1 MEEIEAKLGYE
12 FKDKELLKTA
22 LTHSSYANENKKRNL
37 ECNERLEFLGDAVLG
52 MVVANYLFRG
62 QQKMP
67 EGQMTRLRAELVCEQ
82 SLARVAE
89 ELQLGSYLLLGKGEE
104 QGGGRKR
111 HSIIADAVEAVI
123 AAVYLDGGYEK
134 ASGIIYKFIIEPM
147 EKGIAT
153 LVTDY
158 KTALQEFVQRKS
170 GQVLAYN
177 LVDQSGPDHDKV
189 FTFSVS
195 LNGEVEGTGSGKNKK
210 EAEQAAAGDALRK
223 LQNET

>member
-195 LNGEVEGTGSGKNKK
+195 LNGEVVGTGSGKNKK

>member
-82 SLARVAE
+82 SLAR
-89 ELQLGSYLLLGKGEE
+89 
-104 QGGGRKR
+104 GG
-111 HSIIADAVEAVI
+111 
-123 AAVYLDGGYEK
+123 
-134 ASGIIYKFIIEPM
+134 
-147 EKGIAT
+147 
-153 LVTDY
+153 
-158 KTALQEFVQRKS
+158 
-170 GQVLAYN
+170 
-177 LVDQSGPDHDKV
+177 
-189 FTFSVS
+189 
-195 LNGEVEGTGSGKNKK
+195 
-210 EAEQAAAGDALRK
+210 
-223 LQNET
+223 

>member
-134 ASGIIYKFIIEPM
+134 ASGIIYQFIIEPM

-195 LNGEVEGTGSGKNKK
+195 LNGEVVGTGSGKNKK